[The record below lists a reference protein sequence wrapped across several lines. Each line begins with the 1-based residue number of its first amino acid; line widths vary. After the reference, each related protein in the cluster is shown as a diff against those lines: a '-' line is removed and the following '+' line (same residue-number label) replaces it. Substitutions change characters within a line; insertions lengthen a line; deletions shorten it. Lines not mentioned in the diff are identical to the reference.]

1 MKKFFIEGNEY
12 SMVRLLSFISVTTAV
27 VATGFIIAFVFAETE
42 LNYIK
47 EMILLVGTLLG
58 FGFGGKVIQKFGE
71 KNKNGFY

>member
-27 VATGFIIAFVFAETE
+27 VATGFIIAFVFAGTE
-42 LNYIK
+42 LSYIK

-71 KNKNGFY
+71 NK

>member
-1 MKKFFIEGNEY
+1 MKKFFIEGDEY

-27 VATGFIIAFVFAETE
+27 IATGFIIAFVFAKIE
-42 LNYIK
+42 LYYIK

-71 KNKNGFY
+71 NK